1 MPDLIPG
8 AMSPPLDDGLPSSP
22 QRPDAY
28 DARRSAEALREL
40 ERQHEHDPERPRS
53 VWERRFDEWS
63 GEWIDV
69 EVGTLPP
76 RAEAHPRAPA
86 PSGGEGL
93 EEEEQE
99 HEAEEGAWLGLA

>member
-8 AMSPPLDDGLPSSP
+8 AMSPPLDDGLPSAP

-53 VWERRFDEWS
+53 RWEKRWDSWS
-63 GEWIDV
+63 QSWIDV
-69 EVGTLPP
+69 EVESGLPP
-76 RAEAHPRAPA
+76 VADPDPA
-86 PSGGEGL
+86 PSQARAPSKTTSPGR
-93 EEEEQE
+93 EEDVW
-99 HEAEEGAWLGLA
+99 AGLA